1 MAIGHLSVK
10 SVSRSKGRSA
20 TAAAAYRAG
29 TRIACARGGMTHDYT
44 RKRGV
49 AYTEIIV
56 PPAAAWARDRSVLWN
71 AAERSE
77 NRKNSVVA
85 REYELA
91 LPHELSAQGR
101 VDLAREF
108 AEHVSARFG
117 VAADIAIHAP
127 HRLGDARNWHAHV
140 LTTTRV
146 VVSDGL
152 GAKTRILDDKTTS
165 GREVMALR
173 LAWERMVNQA
183 LERERLEAR
192 ISMRSLQ
199 AQRREAEARAEEHRR
214 HGEADLARLAEAEAI
229 ALDRPREAHVGVAA
243 MAIERRAQQEATAA
257 GVAYQEVTPFGALRE
272 AVRARRAAAEEAAR
286 RHVEAQIEAI
296 VSADPEAVFE
306 RTMDSARDETRAEV
320 LPVMDVVAR
329 RDSVVEGEA
338 KDIVYEGAPALH
350 PGSEREVV
358 QGRPTA
364 PTMRAERIARA
375 VDILSRKDELEDV
388 WRWRRSEVPEWFF
401 EQHEGLAAAR
411 ERVKLAREKLAD
423 RDRRL
428 DALRAAVLGFVV
440 KLRGESSGEESGS
453 DAAPAAVLEF
463 AYVTGKDGVRQRP
476 SFTVDDLWKA
486 LVAIASELK
495 AALTGWRLVANWRAG
510 KEIDARL
517 KALEPEA
524 AEAGVEQQTIWRDAA
539 LANAAEN
546 LATADQVVL
555 TARSRARR
563 EWAESVAEPDELVWL
578 HDLPADEIEEAEAL
592 VKKQRAAEAEEKDL
606 EERRETAAATLKEL
620 RAEADRAR
628 DAFEGWLG
636 GARYRGLRN
645 ARHVSQE
652 DRARLDELVEEAR
665 RQLRGVGTQL
675 MDSEIDSLQVLEAE
689 RAAMAAF
696 REARSAAYAMAA
708 GLMRDEGPGVD
719 FEF

>member
-1 MAIGHLSVK
+1 MAIPHLTVK
-10 SVSRSKGRSA
+10 CLSRTKNYSA

-29 TRIACARGGMTHDYT
+29 TRIVCARGAVTHDYT

-71 AAERSE
+71 AAEEAE
-77 NRKNSVVA
+77 NRKNSVIA

-101 VDLAREF
+101 VALAREF
-108 AEHVSARFG
+108 AEHVSGRFG
-117 VAADIAIHAP
+117 VAADVAIHAP
-127 HRLGDARNWHAHV
+127 HRRGDARNWHAHI

-146 VVSDGL
+146 VVSGGL
-152 GAKTRILDDKTTS
+152 GAKTRVLDDKTTS
-165 GREVMALR
+165 SREVMALR
-173 LAWERMVNQA
+173 LAWERMVNEA
-183 LERERLEAR
+183 LEREQLAAR

-199 AQRREAEARAEEHRR
+199 AQRREAEARAAAHRR
-214 HGEADLARLAEAEAI
+214 QGEADRARLAEAEAI
-229 ALDRPREAHVGVAA
+229 ALDRPRESHVGVAA
-243 MAIERRAQQEATAA
+243 MAIERRAQQEAAQA
-257 GVAYQEVTPFGALRE
+257 GVAYTPATRFGALRE
-272 AVRARRAAAEEAAR
+272 IVRGRRAAAEEAAR
-286 RHVEAQIEAI
+286 RHVAAQKEPV

-306 RTMDSARDETRAEV
+306 RTMDGGRDVTRVEI
-320 LPVMDVVAR
+320 LPVADAEAR
-329 RDSVVEGEA
+329 RESVVDDA
-338 KDIVYEGAPALH
+338 KNVLSEGAPAAH
-350 PGSEREVV
+350 PEGEQEAIHERPVASL
-358 QGRPTA
+358 T
-364 PTMRAERIARA
+364 RAERVVRA
-375 VDILSRKDELEDV
+375 ANIRSRKDELENT
-388 WRWRRSEVPEWFF
+388 WRRQRSLVPEWFF
-401 EQHEGLAAAR
+401 EQHGDLAAAQQ
-411 ERVKLAREKLAD
+411 RVRLAREKLAE

-428 DALRAAVLGFVV
+428 DALRAMVLEFIA

-463 AYVTGKDGVRQRP
+463 AYVTGKDGARQRP

-486 LVAIASELK
+486 LVAIVGELK

-517 KALEPEA
+517 RALEPEA
-524 AEAGVEQQTIWRDAA
+524 VKAGEEQQEIWGDAA

-546 LATADQVVL
+546 LATADQAVL
-555 TARSRARR
+555 TARSCARR
-563 EWAESVAEPDELVWL
+563 EWAKSVAEPDELAWL
-578 HDLPADEIEEAEAL
+578 RDLPADEIEEAEAL
-592 VKKQRAAEAEEKDL
+592 VKKQRAAEAEEREL
-606 EERRETAAATLKEL
+606 AERREKAATTLKEL

-628 DAFEGWLG
+628 EAFEGWLG
-636 GARYRGLRN
+636 GASYRGLRN

-665 RQLRGVGTQL
+665 RQLRALRTQPV
-675 MDSEIDSLQVLEAE
+675 DRKTDAIQILEAE
-689 RAAMAAF
+689 QSAMAAF

-719 FEF
+719 FGF